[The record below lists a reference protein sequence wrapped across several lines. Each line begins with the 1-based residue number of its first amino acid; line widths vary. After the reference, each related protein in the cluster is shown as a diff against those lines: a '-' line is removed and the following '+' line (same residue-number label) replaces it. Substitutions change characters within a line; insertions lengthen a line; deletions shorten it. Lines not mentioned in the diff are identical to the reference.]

1 MRYNYRAARHNR
13 LLGPPLALRR
23 RGYPSRSPGWRRIYR
38 PGLPNVIRELRRLL
52 EINREL
58 SPTEIDALCELRLV
72 VRREFLSQPL
82 EKR

>member
-1 MRYNYRAARHNR
+1 MSSTVESQKQHK
-13 LLGPPLALRR
+13 LD
-23 RGYPSRSPGWRRIYR
+23 
-38 PGLPNVIRELRRLL
+38 LPKVIRELRRLL